1 MDCSTPGFPVLHYLP
16 EFAQTHVHSVGDA
29 IQSSHPLLSPSPQ
42 LREKKKQTKEKKP
55 EPPKSKN
62 KVIFW
67 SVGGEDLCFEGG
79 DTIQPTTLRKLDNQF
94 HKHGKFFFWRRVGWL
109 LSGITFSL
117 HLLNCFLLHFLPFGG
132 SLTNICPL
140 KKNRSILPPAFQSH
154 LTVCLWAS
162 GLPSGNQNFLICI
175 EKLFLA
181 AAVITPTS
189 TGQPCSEHYR
199 RMSLKTLE
207 PMGVKSR
214 PITFHQL
221 AFLTF
226 LKFLFVFVKH

>member
-1 MDCSTPGFPVLHYLP
+1 MKGGTQSNPQHYVNLIISFTSM
-16 EFAQTHVHSVGDA
+16 ES
-29 IQSSHPLLSPSPQ
+29 
-42 LREKKKQTKEKKP
+42 
-55 EPPKSKN
+55 
-62 KVIFW
+62 
-67 SVGGEDLCFEGG
+67 
-79 DTIQPTTLRKLDNQF
+79 
-94 HKHGKFFFWRRVGWL
+94 FFFWRRVGWL